1 MANGENRA
9 AIKKSVDDVGKS
21 MEKGFKDIGE
31 GLKKVTLGIGKG
43 ISDVATGTVDAIL
56 NPETIP
62 NKLDSAF
69 DRAIIQPTKRTVD
82 FIEESAHKVA
92 EDTDR
97 VRCLPNQ
104 IVSAGA
110 TKSPRVIDTPFF
122 FKQGMEQTSETSAGG
137 STQLESCVR
146 SAIAS

>member
-9 AIKKSVDDVGKS
+9 AIRKSAEDVGKS

-43 ISDVATGTVDAIL
+43 ISDVASGTVDAIL

-69 DRAIIQPTKRTVD
+69 DRAIVQPTRRTVD

-97 VRCLPNQ
+97 VRYFADLV
-104 IVSAGA
+104 VSV
-110 TKSPRVIDTPFF
+110 PR
-122 FKQGMEQTSETSAGG
+122 
-137 STQLESCVR
+137 R
-146 SAIAS
+146 S